1 MIDIDQQILQQNPWW
16 ANPKA
21 ILEDAHLTALERQ
34 ALVWDP
40 PVESRLVLEKPAIH
54 TLRGPRQVGK
64 TTTVKRLLRRLLDHG
79 ERRVL
84 YFSLDLQTDYRSI
97 PEIVR
102 RARMLHPDPDGRWY
116 LFLDEVTAVPDWAR
130 GIKYLWDQGL
140 IRDDILLLTGSSAQ
154 GLKRGVE
161 QLPGRRNGGRDF
173 LHLPMSFRDF
183 CRTALGMDLP
193 PESLEPRSFPA
204 QPSRG
209 LVKKLHLR
217 LEELDRA
224 LSSYLVI
231 GGFPAAVSHWLRSQ
245 EPPAD
250 MAGMLWAII
259 ASDVAVS
266 GRSPVGALRL
276 LDQINR
282 SLGSFLKW
290 SGAAEA
296 MEAQKT
302 DTARD
307 YVHLLSESFLLLTIY
322 YWGLGGHGFE
332 PQRQRKV
339 YFMDPLIGVIA
350 PQLLPGARPAESDAL
365 RENLV
370 GVGLY
375 RSAAKALVQ
384 AAPIPGCIGYWKGK
398 SGREIDF
405 VVPPEPGADSQG
417 PLAIEVKGDSR
428 SNISD
433 ARRAIRRSFPAGMV
447 LTRSILDLE
456 NEIPALPTAV
466 FLSALED
473 HPQRVALTL

>member
-1 MIDIDQQILQQNPWW
+1 MPSLDQQIVEQNPWW
-16 ANPKA
+16 SAPGA
-21 ILEDAHLTALERQ
+21 ISEDAHLIAVQRHPF
-34 ALVWDP
+34 VWDP
-40 PVESRLVLEKPAIH
+40 PVESRLTLDDPAVH

-64 TTTVKRLLRRLLDHG
+64 TTTVKRLVRRLLERG

-84 YFSLDLQTDYRSI
+84 YFSLDLQTDYRNI

-140 IRDDILLLTGSSAQ
+140 IRDDVLLLTGSSAQ

-161 QLPGRRNGGRDF
+161 QLPGRRNGGGDF

-193 PESLEPRSFPA
+193 QESLDPGSFTARPA
-204 QPSRG
+204 QALIKG
-209 LVKKLHLR
+209 LHLR
-217 LEELDRA
+217 LGDLDRA
-224 LSSYLVI
+224 LSSYLVA
-231 GGFPAAVSHWLRSQ
+231 GGFPAAVSYWLRTQS
-245 EPPAD
+245 PPEG
-250 MAGMLWAII
+250 MAGILWAIV
-259 ASDVAVS
+259 ASDVAAA

-276 LDQINR
+276 LDQLNR

-290 SGAAEA
+290 SGAADA
-296 MEAQKT
+296 MEVRKT

-322 YWGLGGHGFE
+322 YWDLGGHGFE
-332 PQRQRKV
+332 PRRQRKV
-339 YFMDPLIGVIA
+339 YFMDPLIGAIA
-350 PQLLPGARPAESDAL
+350 PHLLPGAKSADSDAL

-370 GVGLY
+370 GVGLF
-375 RSAAKALVQ
+375 RSAARALVQ

-405 VVPPEPGADSQG
+405 VVPPGPAGDPPG
-417 PLAIEVKGDSR
+417 PLAIEVKGDNR

-433 ARRAIRRSFPAGMV
+433 ARRAIQRSFPSGMV
-447 LTRSILDLE
+447 LTRSVLDLE
-456 NEIPALPTAV
+456 HEIPAVPTAV

-473 HPQRVALTL
+473 DPRRIALTL